1 MTTTST
7 RRVRVHA
14 ITWLSPT
21 VRSVVLASLDGQPLP
36 PAEPGAHVDVQLG
49 PQLSRSY
56 SVVGNAGSP
65 GRYEVAVAR
74 DAASRGGSRHVH
86 EALRVGDELTIG
98 APRNLFPLHEDAAD
112 TVLIAGGIGI
122 TPLWAMAQ
130 RLHALGRRWTLHY
143 AARSRAHAAYVE
155 DIQALAAQQP
165 GAQLHLHFDDEQG
178 GAFFDMAA
186 AVAAAPADA
195 HLYCCGPQPMLA
207 AYEAATAG
215 LPAGHVH
222 LERFAPAAPAA
233 GEGPRAFEVVLARSA
248 RRLTV
253 PADRSILDVLLEN
266 GVDAQYGCMQGACG
280 LCETAVLEG
289 TPEHRDTL
297 LSPEAKA
304 AGRCMLVCCSR
315 SKTPSLTL
323 DV

>member
-21 VRSVVLASLDGQPLP
+21 VRSIVLAALDGQPLP
-36 PAEPGAHVDVQLG
+36 PAEPGAHIDVHLG
-49 PQLSRSY
+49 PQLARSY

-65 GRYEVAVAR
+65 SRYEIAVAR
-74 DAASRGGSRHVH
+74 DAASRGGSRYVH
-86 EALRVGDELTIG
+86 DVLRVGDELAIG

-143 AARSRAHAAYVE
+143 AARSREHAAYLSE
-155 DIQALAAQQP
+155 IQALAARQP
-165 GAQLHLHFDDEQG
+165 DARLHLHFDDEQG

-186 AVAAAPADA
+186 AVAAAPAGA

-215 LPAGHVH
+215 RPAGHVH
-222 LERFAPAAPAA
+222 LERFTPAAPAA
-233 GEGPRAFEVVLARSA
+233 GEGPQAFEVVLARSR

-253 PADRSILDVLLEN
+253 PADRSVLDVLLEN

-297 LSPEAKA
+297 LSAEAKA
-304 AGRCMLVCCSR
+304 AGRCMLICCSR
-315 SKTPSLTL
+315 SLTPTLTL